1 MSTST
6 LQLTWGSTLLA
17 NPTREPNG
25 DLVIFNKIGI
35 ENLTQVAEYVRGPA
49 ALPLNRANW
58 RTVFDFTV
66 ESVFAS
72 VLAAQQFVIAQMA
85 ALEAEPGN
93 TLAFAW
99 GQSGVGVYK
108 PTLAGAILRSAAPKF
123 DGLTVRWTYNIIGGV
138 FS

>member
-1 MSTST
+1 
-6 LQLTWGSTLLA
+6 
-17 NPTREPNG
+17 
-25 DLVIFNKIGI
+25 
-35 ENLTQVAEYVRGPA
+35 
-49 ALPLNRANW
+49 
-58 RTVFDFTV
+58 VFDFTV